1 MFVLSRI
8 LPLLLSAAVGAA
20 AHQNK
25 VVSQPESNL
34 RVAAASDLSAAM
46 DKLAP
51 EFEKKTGIHLDVS
64 LGSSGNFFA
73 EIQNGAPF
81 DVFLSADKSYPEK
94 LEKGGQAEL
103 GSVVPYARGKLV
115 LWLPNNSAL
124 HLSEKN
130 LQEGNLDALTG
141 PDVHRIALANP
152 EHAPYGK
159 AAVAALRHYKIYDQ
173 IKDRLVLGENISQT
187 AQFAQSGNADAAFIA
202 LSIALS
208 EPMKRAGHWLSLP
221 EDSYPAIEQAG
232 VVVNSSARKLQARLF
247 LEFLGSPEARS
258 ILRDFGFEAPTR

>member
-1 MFVLSRI
+1 MFVLSRVLLI
-8 LPLLLSAAVGAA
+8 LLSAAGAA

-25 VVSQPESNL
+25 AVSQPETDL
-34 RVAAASDLSAAM
+34 KVAAASDLSAAL
-46 DKLAP
+46 DRLAL
-51 EFEKKTGIHLDVS
+51 EFERKTGIHLDVS

-73 EIQNGAPF
+73 QIQNGAPF

-94 LEKGGQAEL
+94 LEKAGQGEP

-141 PDVHRIALANP
+141 ADVHKIALANP
-152 EHAPYGK
+152 EHAPYGR
-159 AAVAALRHYKIYDQ
+159 AAVAALQHYRIYDQ
-173 IKDRLVLGENISQT
+173 IKDKLVLGENISQT
-187 AQFAQSGNADAAFIA
+187 AQFAQSGNADVAFIA
-202 LSIALS
+202 LSTALS

-221 EDSYPAIEQAG
+221 QDSYPAIEQAG
-232 VVVNSSARKLQARLF
+232 VVVKASTRKLQARLF
-247 LEFLGSPEARS
+247 LEFLSSPGGRS
-258 ILRDFGFEAPTR
+258 ILQDFGFEASMR